1 MYDTIIIGRDLSSS
15 IAALAAS
22 SHGLKTLLVTEGNQE
37 LEYRDAGYA
46 FPIDPTPLSG
56 FGCGQTALHLL
67 EGLHLSLAG
76 APKMLLMDPAFQ
88 VILPGHRVDLFHDQN
103 QMISDMIREF
113 PLQEQEIRRLYH
125 TILKASTLVERWINE
140 DNAGRSSDLL
150 MKIFHYAVRLP
161 TSITGRYSLAVR
173 RNGTDHALERVI
185 EAQMAVLSHLDINSR
200 FLPLSAAYLLSLPS
214 RGLFYPLG
222 GRNAWMNW
230 LRKEYIDS
238 GGELMDGCSVI
249 RIDTK
254 SEIIVDMEYA
264 GSSSTFHSNTLIV
277 STQWEKLNLLLF
289 RQKAFRSVVSR
300 LGSNHPNAYPF
311 CLHLGVHQEGLPE
324 KMAPYVAVVS
334 DVKIPAHHQNLV
346 FIERSLQG
354 ETSRAPEGRRAL
366 SATVFL
372 NESPMVLDDTEL
384 KGIAKTII
392 DSLEGFLP
400 FLRESIDY
408 VNIEKSIAFARQS
421 QDCVNQKY
429 FTRKRSFIAMNTLSP
444 ETPLHNILLTG
455 GVLRAGLG
463 FEGEIISGVDAA
475 LLAGKE
481 QRSHG
486 QQ

>member
-1 MYDTIIIGRDLSSS
+1 MYDTIIIGRDLSSLT
-15 IAALAAS
+15 AALVAS

-37 LEYRDAGYA
+37 MEHRDAGYA

-56 FGCGQTALHLL
+56 FGCGQKVLRLL
-67 EGLHLSLAG
+67 EGLHLSLAE

-125 TILKASTLVERWINE
+125 AILKASTMVEHWIDE
-140 DNAGRSSDLL
+140 DCAHLSSDLL
-150 MKIFHYAVRLP
+150 MKIFRYAVRLP
-161 TSITGRYSLAVR
+161 AAITGAYSLTVR
-173 RNGTDHALERVI
+173 RNGKDHALERVI
-185 EAQMAVLSHLDINSR
+185 EAQMAVLSHLDLNSQ

-214 RGLFYPLG
+214 RGFFYPLG
-222 GRNAWMNW
+222 GRSAWINW
-230 LRKEYIDS
+230 LRKEYLNS
-238 GGELMDGCSVI
+238 GGELMDGCSVM

-254 SEIIVDMEYA
+254 PEIILDIECA

-277 STQWEKLNLLLF
+277 STHWEKLNLLLF
-289 RQKAFRSVVSR
+289 RQKVFRSAVR
-300 LGSNHPNAYPF
+300 HLAYNHPNAYPF
-311 CLHLGVHQEGLPE
+311 CLHLGVHQDGLPE

-334 DVKIPAHHQNLV
+334 DVNMPARHQNLV
-346 FIERSLQG
+346 FIERSLLG
-354 ETSRAPEGRRAL
+354 ETGRAPEGRRAL

-372 NESPMVLDDTEL
+372 KESPLVLDDTEL

-392 DSLEGFLP
+392 DALEGFLP

-421 QDCVNQKY
+421 QDCINQKY
-429 FTRKRSFIAMNTLSP
+429 CTRTRSFIAMNTLSP
-444 ETPLHNILLTG
+444 ETPLRNILLTG

-463 FEGEIISGVDAA
+463 FEGEIISGIDAA

-481 QRSHG
+481 QGRDG
-486 QQ
+486 Q